1 MSQTPFPIISIDPI
15 EVVGEEQ
22 LGSKEKFWFRRA
34 GQLWLFKEARVI
46 HADGAVLPA
55 GEDWAEKIASEVAQ
69 LLNIPVATVE
79 LAEYQGRRGC
89 ASLNFTTQAK
99 QLEHGNEVMAGLLD
113 GYDPELRYRQTS
125 HTVDNIVTAVSK
137 MFPSLREHRSALQQ
151 LASYLVLDALIGN
164 TDRHHENW
172 GFLWQVQVDIDE
184 VTEAGRITKEYEVA
198 PTFDLGSSLGRELL
212 DAKRLQHLA
221 NKTVENYLRKARGG
235 IFMPG
240 AKRGASPL
248 ALVESTAQEYPD
260 YFRPTLDRLRS
271 TPLERIVAIVDRVP
285 GERMTPAARDF
296 AKAMLGVAHECLR
309 RVV

>member
-1 MSQTPFPIISIDPI
+1 MSLAPFTIISIDPG

-22 LGSKEKFWFRRA
+22 LGSKEKFWFRRG

-46 HADGAVLPA
+46 HSEGAVLPA
-55 GEDWAEKIASEVAQ
+55 GEDWAEKIASEVAKV
-69 LLNIPVATVE
+69 LGISVATVE
-79 LAEYQGRRGC
+79 LAEFEGRRGC

-137 MFPSLREHRSALQQ
+137 MFPSRREHLHVLQQ
-151 LASYLVLDALIGN
+151 LASYLVLDALVGN

-184 VTEAGRITKEYEVA
+184 VTEAGRISKEYEVA

-212 DAKRLQHLA
+212 DAKRLQHLE

-248 ALVESTAQEYPD
+248 ALVESTAREYPD
-260 YFRPTLDRLRS
+260 YFRPTLDRLRN
-271 TPLERIVAIVDRVP
+271 TPLGHIVAIVDRVP
-285 GERMTPAARDF
+285 GERMTPTARDF

>member
-1 MSQTPFPIISIDPI
+1 MRQAPFPIISIDPG

-22 LGSKEKFWFRRA
+22 LGSKEKFWFRRDS
-34 GQLWLFKEARVI
+34 QLWLFKEARVI

-55 GEDWAEKIASEVAQ
+55 GEDWAEKIASEVAK
-69 LLNIPVATVE
+69 LLGISVATVE
-79 LAEYQGRRGC
+79 LAEFQGRRGC

-99 QLEHGNEVMAGLLD
+99 QLEHGNEVMAGLPD
-113 GYDPELRYRQTS
+113 GYDPELRYHQTS
-125 HTVDNIVTAVSK
+125 HTVENIVKAVSR
-137 MFPSLREHRSALQQ
+137 MFSSRREHLHVLQQ

-184 VTEAGRITKEYEVA
+184 CEAGRISKEYEVA

-212 DAKRLQHLA
+212 DAKRLQHLK

-235 IFMPG
+235 IYLPG

-248 ALVESTAQEYPD
+248 ALVESTGREFPD
-260 YFRPTLDRLRS
+260 YFRPALDRLRA
-271 TPLERIVAIVDRVP
+271 TPLVQMTAIVDCVP
-285 GERMTPAARDF
+285 AERMTPAARDF
-296 AKAMLGVAHECLR
+296 AKAMLGAAYECLR

>member
-1 MSQTPFPIISIDPI
+1 M
-15 EVVGEEQ
+15 
-22 LGSKEKFWFRRA
+22 
-34 GQLWLFKEARVI
+34 
-46 HADGAVLPA
+46 
-55 GEDWAEKIASEVAQ
+55 
-69 LLNIPVATVE
+69 
-79 LAEYQGRRGC
+79 
-89 ASLNFTTQAK
+89 
-99 QLEHGNEVMAGLLD
+99 
-113 GYDPELRYRQTS
+113 
-125 HTVDNIVTAVSK
+125 
-137 MFPSLREHRSALQQ
+137 
-151 LASYLVLDALIGN
+151 
-164 TDRHHENW
+164 
-172 GFLWQVQVDIDE
+172 QVDIDE